1 MAVRLGQQMD
11 LPAAVQSDL
20 YLAGLL
26 HDVGKIGI
34 RDDVLQK
41 PGRLT
46 PEEIAHIQE
55 HPVIG
60 DRLVGHVK
68 PLRHLR
74 PGVRNHHERW
84 DGRGYP
90 DGLAGEDIPLLARI
104 LAVADSCDAMMHTR
118 PYRTALPADRLE
130 SILREGAGTQ
140 WDPHVVAAF
149 QVCRQDLYS
158 ICQRG
163 LGDSV
168 FAAVECGAKAS
179 TAEDNAS
186 RVNSAIGPG

>member
-1 MAVRLGQQMD
+1 QLDMPQ
-11 LPAAVQSDL
+11 AVQSDL

-46 PEEIAHIQE
+46 AEETAHIQE

-60 DRLVGHVK
+60 DRLVCHIK
-68 PLRHLR
+68 PLQHLR

-90 DGLAGEDIPLLARI
+90 DGLAGEDIPLQARI
-104 LAVADSCDAMMHTR
+104 LAVADSCDAMMSAR
-118 PYRTALPADRLE
+118 PYRSALPPVRIDAIML
-130 SILREGAGTQ
+130 EGAGSQ
-140 WDPHVVAAF
+140 WDPRVVEAF
-149 QVCRQDLYS
+149 LACRHELY
-158 ICQRG
+158 
-163 LGDSV
+163 
-168 FAAVECGAKAS
+168 
-179 TAEDNAS
+179 
-186 RVNSAIGPG
+186 AI